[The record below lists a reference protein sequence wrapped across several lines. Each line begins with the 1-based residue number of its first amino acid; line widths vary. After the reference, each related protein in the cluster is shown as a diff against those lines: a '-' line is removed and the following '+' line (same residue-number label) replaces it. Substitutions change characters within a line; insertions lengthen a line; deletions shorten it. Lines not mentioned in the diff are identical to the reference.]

1 VDVSLL
7 HEGRPNVRERIK
19 AFRRAVEENGRDP
32 VNVPITLFAWGGES
46 DRLLDDYRSL
56 GVERTV
62 FAPPDFS
69 LHSADATL
77 KRLDDLARYIQRP

>member
-1 VDVSLL
+1 
-7 HEGRPNVRERIK
+7 
-19 AFRRAVEENGRDP
+19 
-32 VNVPITLFAWGGES
+32 
-46 DRLLDDYRSL
+46 L

-77 KRLDDLARYIQRP
+77 RRLDELAQYIEPM